1 VPASRALLRIAVFC
15 LGCLGIAWGAWR
27 FPAAIQSEPVL
38 YLASRVIDGQA
49 IPGEQVEHA
58 LTLAD
63 QPGAA
68 ARCDLDLLRATTVL
82 KLRRAEDALAGGAP
96 DEAFADLA
104 ASNGAM
110 LACFGGDGFAH
121 LIAYWLEM
129 NRSGSLASA
138 LPQLRASFEAAPNEG
153 WISRKRA
160 WLAFG
165 VFDSLPAD
173 LQEKTLADFA
183 GMVNAMMTAEAA
195 AIYEKLSVSQR
206 IRAAAATRTARK
218 DALEAL
224 TSALKRRGLAL

>member
-1 VPASRALLRIAVFC
+1 M
-15 LGCLGIAWGAWR
+15 
-27 FPAAIQSEPVL
+27 AIQSEPVL
-38 YLASRVIDGQA
+38 DLASRAIDGQA
-49 IPGEQVEHA
+49 IPDGLVQHA

-68 ARCDLDLLRATTVL
+68 ERCDLDLLRATAAL
-82 KLRRAEDALAGGAP
+82 KLRRAEDAMAGGAP
-96 DEAFADLA
+96 DDAFAGLA
-104 ASNGAM
+104 ASNNAM

-121 LIAYWLEM
+121 MIAYWLEM
-129 NRSGSLASA
+129 NRSGSLVSA
-138 LPQLRASFEAAPNEG
+138 LPHLRASFETAPNEG

-195 AIYEKLSVSQR
+195 AIYEKLNSSQR
-206 IRAAAATRTARK
+206 IRAAAATRNTRK
-218 DALEAL
+218 DALEAFS
-224 TSALKRRGLAL
+224 SALKRRGLAL